1 MRSEIGQ
8 LSRYFHEIFA
18 KIRKFQSKYYNFK
31 QELISRL
38 SQQLTLCFV
47 QLKCRLRKF
56 GYSVQPKNIKIAAI
70 FDLDLEWFLDAK
82 KYLMYLSLEFIID
95 NGIFCHFICYINFLN
110 QLWLWKFVFLLES
123 FCILGKVCF

>member
-8 LSRYFHEIFA
+8 LSWYFHEIFFL
-18 KIRKFQSKYYNFK
+18 KSKHFQSKYYNFK
-31 QELISRL
+31 QGLISRL

-56 GYSVQPKNIKIAAI
+56 GYSVQQKTLKNRN

-82 KYLMYLSLEFIID
+82 KYFMYLSLEFIID

-110 QLWLWKFVFLLES
+110 QLWLWKFVFSLES
-123 FCILGKVCF
+123 FCILGKVYF